1 MEGAE
6 TDCCT
11 AATELRLAIDG
22 TDSKDGTEVCEGTLK
37 PLVALD
43 ASDGCELKLG
53 TEAKEVIEFCD
64 CKAATAATESREGIV
79 AVEAI
84 EAMESREDCDA
95 MVVCSEKNSPWAT
108 VDRNNPAES
117 ERIAATLKSTT
128 PGVLLKLSVND

>member
-1 MEGAE
+1 
-6 TDCCT
+6 
-11 AATELRLAIDG
+11 LRLASDG
-22 TDSKDGTEVCEGTLK
+22 TDWKDATEACDGTLN
-37 PLVALD
+37 PFVAFE
-43 ASDGCELKLG
+43 AIEGCELKLA
-53 TEAKEVIEFCD
+53 TDANDVIDACD